1 MDQRIKKIIRYKW
14 VKSNH
19 YHKAKMKKILNIF
32 LIIFLVLSQLKS
44 FAEERNYHKELIT
57 DWSRIF
63 PDKNR
68 NAAGPKFFKYI
79 IDKDITYKD
88 FIEFNKLYCAV
99 SGSLIDPN
107 SDSEFLFIKESKTNR
122 KICGNYFRC
131 CVPCSCDLMKYSEAQ
146 KMKHKFKDGL
156 KEFYVLTI
164 KNPCAKKD
172 FPNRVNKDYFCDG
185 KKINKSEVYNL
196 NGRIVIGLLHNGKS
210 CEKDEIDFVK
220 SHQVTGRYCE
230 LRNNTPLQDLDA
242 GMGDIFIKLAR

>member
-1 MDQRIKKIIRYKW
+1 
-14 VKSNH
+14 
-19 YHKAKMKKILNIF
+19 MKKILNISLIVF
-32 LIIFLVLSQLKS
+32 LTLFQLKS
-44 FAEERNYHKELIT
+44 FAEEKNYHKELIT

-79 IDKDITYKD
+79 IDKKNTYKD

-107 SDSEFLFIKESKTNR
+107 SDSEFLFVEETKTKK
-122 KICGNYFRC
+122 KICGNYYRC
-131 CVPCSCDLMKYSEAQ
+131 CVPCSCDLMKYSETQ
-146 KMKHKFKDGL
+146 KMKYKFKDGL

-164 KNPCAKKD
+164 KNPCDKQD

-185 KKINKSEVYNL
+185 KKINKSEVYSL
-196 NGRIVIGLLHNGKS
+196 DDRIFIGLLHNGKS

-230 LRNNTPLQDLDA
+230 LRNNTPLENLDA

>member
-1 MDQRIKKIIRYKW
+1 
-14 VKSNH
+14 
-19 YHKAKMKKILNIF
+19 MKKFLNLSVIIF
-32 LIIFLVLSQLKS
+32 LIFFQLKS
-44 FAEERNYHKELIT
+44 FAEEKNYHKELIT

-79 IDKDITYKD
+79 LDKKVTYKD

-107 SDSEFLFIKESKTNR
+107 SDSEFLFIEETKT
-122 KICGNYFRC
+122 
-131 CVPCSCDLMKYSEAQ
+131 Q
-146 KMKHKFKDGL
+146 KMKYEFKDGL

-164 KNPCAKKD
+164 KNPCGKRD

-185 KKINKSEVYNL
+185 NKVNKSEVYSL
-196 NGRIVIGLLHNGKS
+196 DDRIVIGLLHNGKS
-210 CEKDEIDFVK
+210 CEKHEIDFVK

-230 LRNNTPLQDLDA
+230 LRNNTPLENLDA

>member
-1 MDQRIKKIIRYKW
+1 
-14 VKSNH
+14 
-19 YHKAKMKKILNIF
+19 MKKFLNLS
-32 LIIFLVLSQLKS
+32 LIIFLILFQLKS
-44 FAEERNYHKELIT
+44 FAEEKNYHKELIT

-79 IDKDITYKD
+79 IDKEITYQD

-107 SDSEFLFIKESKTNR
+107 SDSEFLFVEETKTKK
-122 KICGNYFRC
+122 KICGNYYRC
-131 CVPCSCDLMKYSEAQ
+131 CVPCSCDLMKYSETQ
-146 KMKHKFKDGL
+146 KMKYEFKDGL

-164 KNPCAKKD
+164 KNPCDKQD

-185 KKINKSEVYNL
+185 KKINKSEVYSL
-196 NGRIVIGLLHNGKS
+196 DDRIVIGLLHNGKS

-230 LRNNTPLQDLDA
+230 LRNNTPLENLDA

>member
-1 MDQRIKKIIRYKW
+1 
-14 VKSNH
+14 
-19 YHKAKMKKILNIF
+19 MKKFLNLS
-32 LIIFLVLSQLKS
+32 LIISLILFQLKS
-44 FAEERNYHKELIT
+44 FAEEKNYHKELIT

-79 IDKDITYKD
+79 IDKKNTYKD

-107 SDSEFLFIKESKTNR
+107 SDSEFLFVEETKTKK
-122 KICGNYFRC
+122 KICGNYYRC
-131 CVPCSCDLMKYSEAQ
+131 CVPCSCDLMKYSETQ
-146 KMKHKFKDGL
+146 KMKYEFKDGL

-164 KNPCAKKD
+164 KNPCDKQD

-185 KKINKSEVYNL
+185 KKINKSEVYSL
-196 NGRIVIGLLHNGKS
+196 DERIVIGLLHNGKS

-220 SHQVTGRYCE
+220 SHQLTGRYCN
-230 LRNNTPLQDLDA
+230 LRNNTPLENLDA

>member
-1 MDQRIKKIIRYKW
+1 
-14 VKSNH
+14 
-19 YHKAKMKKILNIF
+19 MKKFLNLS
-32 LIIFLVLSQLKS
+32 LIIFLILFQLKS
-44 FAEERNYHKELIT
+44 FAEEKNYHKELIT

-79 IDKDITYKD
+79 IDKEITYED

-107 SDSEFLFIKESKTNR
+107 SDSEFLFVEETKTKK
-122 KICGNYFRC
+122 KICGNYYRC
-131 CVPCSCDLMKYSEAQ
+131 CVPCSCDLMKYSETQ
-146 KMKHKFKDGL
+146 KMKYEFKDGL

-164 KNPCAKKD
+164 KNPCDKQD

-185 KKINKSEVYNL
+185 KKINKSEVYSL
-196 NGRIVIGLLHNGKS
+196 DDRIVIGLLHNGKS

-230 LRNNTPLQDLDA
+230 LRNNTPLENLDA

>member
-1 MDQRIKKIIRYKW
+1 
-14 VKSNH
+14 
-19 YHKAKMKKILNIF
+19 MKKILNIY
-32 LIIFLVLSQLKS
+32 LIFFVILFQLKS
-44 FAEERNYHKELIT
+44 FAEEKNYHKELIT

-164 KNPCAKKD
+164 KNPCGKKD
-172 FPNRVNKDYFCDG
+172 FPKRVNRDYFCDG
-185 KKINKSEVYNL
+185 KDLSKDQVVEIDNRL
-196 NGRIVIGLLHNGKS
+196 VIGLFYEGKLCTKS
-210 CEKDEIDFVK
+210 DMAKVD
-220 SHQVTGRYCE
+220 SHQVTGMFCE
-230 LRNNTPLQDLDA
+230 FRNNTPLDQLQT

>member
-1 MDQRIKKIIRYKW
+1 MK
-14 VKSNH
+14 NH
-19 YHKAKMKKILNIF
+19 LLKYF
-32 LIIFLVLSQLKS
+32 LILAFLFQIDT

-79 IDKDITYKD
+79 IDKRITYKD

-99 SGSLIDPN
+99 SGSLIDPS
-107 SDSEFLFIKESKTNR
+107 SDSEFLFIKESKTNK
-122 KICGNYFRC
+122 KICGNYYRC
-131 CVPCSCDLMKYSEAQ
+131 CVPCSCDIMKYSEVQ
-146 KMKHKFKDGL
+146 KMKYEFIDGL
-156 KEFYVLTI
+156 QEFYVITI
-164 KNPCAKKD
+164 KNPCKKSD

-185 KKINKSEVYNL
+185 NKINDKQVYNL
-196 NGRIVIGLLHNGKS
+196 NDQIVIGLLHDGRS
-210 CEKDEIDFVK
+210 CNKDEIDYVK

-230 LRNNTPLQDLDA
+230 LRNNTPLENLDA